1 MLTDRILAAPIVAGA
16 GCGNVIVGRFSAPPR
31 EEWRIVAFIDL
42 VGSTGIAERLGSV
55 RYHAFLSDVFAR
67 LSNVVEAYAGDVHRV
82 VGDTLIVT
90 WPLASGDENARVFR
104 AIFECREALDAAAP
118 HFERRYGE
126 CPAFRASLHCGPL
139 VAAEIGGG
147 LKGEIVL
154 VGDAMNTA
162 SRIEQLCRTT
172 GHRVIV
178 SRALLTRAALPFD
191 LTATSIGTRRLRG
204 KAERVEL
211 FALESSD
218 ACVGPVSLF
227 RACA

>member
-1 MLTDRILAAPIVAGA
+1 MSTDRTLATPIVAGD
-16 GCGNVIVGRFSAPPR
+16 GRGNVIVGRFSAPR
-31 EEWRIVAFIDL
+31 EEQRIVAFLDL

-55 RYHAFLSDVFAR
+55 RYHAFLSDVFTR
-67 LSNVVEAYAGDVHRV
+67 LSQVVTAFSGEVHRI

-90 WPLASGDENARVFR
+90 WPLASGDENARAFR
-104 AIFECREALDAAAP
+104 AVFECREALEAAAP

-126 CPAFRASLHCGPL
+126 CAAFRTSLHCGPL
-139 VAAEIGGG
+139 VAAEIGG
-147 LKGEIVL
+147 LKGEIAL

-162 SRIEQLCRTT
+162 SRIEQVCRTT

-191 LTATSIGTRRLRG
+191 LTATSIGMRRLRG

-211 FALESSD
+211 FALESSE
-218 ACVGPVSLF
+218 ASVGPVSLF

>member
-1 MLTDRILAAPIVAGA
+1 MITDRAQAAPSVAVEGR
-16 GCGNVIVGRFSAPPR
+16 GTVIVGRFSAPR

-55 RYHAFLSDVFAR
+55 RYHAFLSDVFTR
-67 LSNVVEAYAGDVHRV
+67 LSQVVKEFGGDVHRV

-90 WPLASGDENARVFR
+90 WPLASGDENARAFR
-104 AIFECREALDAAAP
+104 AVFECREALQAAAL

-126 CPAFRASLHCGPL
+126 SAAFRASLHCGPL
-139 VAAEIGGG
+139 VAAEIGG
-147 LKGEIVL
+147 LKGEIAL
-154 VGDAMNTA
+154 VGDVMNTA
-162 SRIEQLCRTT
+162 SRIEQVCRTT

-178 SRALLTRAALPFD
+178 SRALLARAALPFD
-191 LTATSIGTRRLRG
+191 FTATSIGTRRLRG

-211 FALESSD
+211 FALESSE
-218 ACVGPVSLF
+218 ACVGPISLF

>member
-1 MLTDRILAAPIVAGA
+1 MITNRTLSAPIVAGA
-16 GCGNVIVGRFSAPPR
+16 GCGNVIVGRFCAPR

-42 VGSTGIAERLGSV
+42 IGSTGIAERLGSV

-67 LSNVVEAYAGDVHRV
+67 LSQVVEAYAGDVHRV

-90 WPLASGDENARVFR
+90 WPLASGDENVRAFR
-104 AIFECREALDAAAP
+104 AVFECREALEAAAP

-126 CPAFRASLHCGPL
+126 RAAFRASLHCGPL
-139 VAAEIGGG
+139 VAAEIGG
-147 LKGEIVL
+147 LKAEIAL

-191 LTATSIGTRRLRG
+191 LTATSIGTRKLRG
-204 KAERVEL
+204 KTERIEL
-211 FALESSD
+211 FALESSE
-218 ACVGPVSLF
+218 ASFGPVSLF